1 MYVGVSNRGETCVRE
16 AGAVYAD
23 SGAGH
28 VAVLQGDYLAP
39 DSSTHHDHQLEEK
52 RVRYDTDCFNLFF
65 YSTPHHAAQLQ
76 GSHASGVSLLV
87 HRVARLLHP
96 SDTDDDHDDL
106 SSDHEVLS

>member
-1 MYVGVSNRGETCVRE
+1 VRE

-23 SGAGH
+23 SRAGH

-39 DSSTHHDHQLEEK
+39 DSSTHHHHQLEEK
-52 RVRYDTDCFNLFF
+52 RVRYDTDCFNLLF

-76 GSHASGVSLLV
+76 GSHASGASLLV
-87 HRVARLLHP
+87 HRVAHLLHP
-96 SDTDDDHDDL
+96 SDSNSTDDDHDDL